1 MFDFNEVKKVIN
13 GEVRHPYYQ
22 QSIDKYN
29 EVRVHAYGDYP
40 SKLIEERRPSESKKI
55 QEFRKQFYKC
65 KTLASFDK
73 VINSLK
79 KIRKSADF
87 NYLFN
92 TNNVPKSIIA
102 SEHPKEY
109 FLKHYPRWYSIDN
122 WYWSVAFK
130 QTIVDANG
138 ISVSFISNPE
148 RNDNE
153 YAKPVSIIFNSPAI
167 LDYKTDEYYF
177 IKSPEISYYTSYK
190 RQVAG
195 DVYYY
200 IDKEYYYKLSQVN
213 AKGEYSIL
221 EMPHNLGY
229 LPVVNLGGVVSND
242 IFTNQLLESFV
253 ISMLPEFDEAV
264 REYSDLQAG
273 VMQSMFPTYWYYS
286 NVKCSSCKGLG
297 QIPSKSGSVQ
307 CDKCNGKGEFPFN
320 PFEHISVNL
329 SKTGIGE
336 NPPPTPPGGIIEK
349 DTDIIEIQDKRV
361 QDHIYYGLA
370 ALNMEH
376 LAVVPLSQSGTAK
389 EWDRDEANSFV
400 YTIAEDTVRFL
411 KETLKVQT
419 DLRYSGIVTDKNKRS
434 LLLPVIEVP
443 SKFDI
448 ANERTI
454 LEDTTALKA
463 CKYPASVIAHSELE
477 YIKKKFA
484 QDSETAE
491 LIELTYK
498 LDNLAG
504 QSFDDVLMMSSNGWI
519 TELDAFIHANINQ
532 LVEKAIRNSDKFK
545 TLSIDQQKE
554 EIKKLAGE
562 QMGENSSVGKI
573 EKMKGEEDTIK
584 E

>member
-1 MFDFNEVKKVIN
+1 MFDFNEVKKVIT
-13 GEVRHPYYQ
+13 GDVRHPFYEK
-22 QSIDKYN
+22 SIEKYK
-29 EVRVHAYGDYP
+29 ELRVHAFGDYP
-40 SKLIEERRPSESKKI
+40 SKLIEERRPTESQKI
-55 QEFRKQFYKC
+55 KEFRKEFYKC
-65 KTLASFDK
+65 KTLAAFDK

-92 TNNVPKSIIA
+92 GANVPKSIVA
-102 SEHPKEY
+102 SETPKEY
-109 FLKHYPRWYSIDN
+109 FLRNYPRWYSIDN

-148 RNDNE
+148 RNENE
-153 YAKPVSIIFNSPAI
+153 YPKPVSIIFNSPSI

-200 IDKEYYYKLSQVN
+200 IDRESYYKLSQIN
-213 AKGEYSIL
+213 AKGEFSII
-221 EMPHNLGY
+221 ETPHNLGY
-229 LPVVNLGGVVSND
+229 LPVVCLGGIVAND

-253 ISMLPEFDEAV
+253 VSMLPEFDEAV

-286 NVKCSSCKGLG
+286 NVKCSSCKGMG

-307 CDKCNGKGEFPFN
+307 CDKCNGKGDFPFN
-320 PFEHISVNL
+320 PFEHISVNI

-336 NPPPTPPGGIIEK
+336 NQPPTPPGGIIEK
-349 DTDIIEIQDKRV
+349 DTEIIKIQDNRV

-376 LAVVPLSQSGTAK
+376 LAVVPLTQSGTAK

-400 YTIAEDTVRFL
+400 YTIAENTVRFL
-411 KETLKVQT
+411 RETLKVQT
-419 DLRYSGIVTDKNKRS
+419 DLRYSGIMPDKSKRS
-434 LLLPVIEVP
+434 LLVPVIEVP

-454 LEDTTALKA
+454 MEDTTALKTG
-463 CKYPASVIAHSELE
+463 KFPASVIVNSELE

-484 QDSETAE
+484 QDPETAE

-504 QSFDDVLMMSSNGWI
+504 QSFDDVLMMSSNGWV

-532 LVEKAIRNSDKFK
+532 LVEKALRNNVNFK
-545 TLSIDQQKE
+545 RLSIDQQKE
-554 EIKKLAGE
+554 EVKKLALE
-562 QMGENSSVGKI
+562 QMGENSSVTKVEKI
-573 EKMKGEEDTIK
+573 KDEEDNTV
-584 E
+584 